1 MVVSFSVVGF
11 GAGLAGLYLR
21 RTRPLEIDTT
31 GSAVKGVGR
40 GHGYPI
46 VLAQNAPVR
55 PAVDTTATI

>member
-11 GAGLAGLYLR
+11 GSRHAGLYLR

-31 GSAVKGVGR
+31 GNAVKGAVR

-46 VLAQNAPVR
+46 VLAQNAPVG